1 MSKRNS
7 HTDFIPVLWEVY
19 ESPKFQGVIVEVAER
34 KTSANG
40 KEFISFQIAITA
52 VLDESTSKEIGDLV
66 WQMATP
72 THKANGQFNVMRN
85 AK

>member
-1 MSKRNS
+1 MSERKS
-7 HTDFIPVLWEVY
+7 HTDFIPVVGNIY
-19 ESPKFQGVIVEVAER
+19 ESPKFQGVILEVAER
-34 KTSANG
+34 KTAANG
-40 KEFISFQIAITA
+40 KEYISFRCGILEVFDPTFA
-52 VLDESTSKEIGDLV
+52 KEVDDVI